1 MDGPFNPRQP
11 PLLPALYPI
20 LPTPNHPLL
29 MKKLFSPRLLL
40 LAALAGAAP
49 TVLLAQKAI
58 PAALPQAPS
67 TGGLMPLSLP
77 QAVSYAIQNKSTL
90 LATRLGEQTAR
101 ARVGEITSAGLPQV
115 NVGANVADNFKL
127 QKSLVDFG
135 RFGGAPL
142 QGTTLTQSDIAKAQ
156 AGNAVTL
163 SPAYGE
169 APKTGPTP
177 FAFGLQYAGSASA
190 SVSQLLFDGSY
201 LIGLK
206 AAKVYEQLAK
216 KQTQQAEIDVVEQ
229 VSKAYYSTLVA
240 RSRLNLLA
248 RNVQRLDTVLY
259 QTQKIYKAGF
269 AEKLDVDRL
278 RVQRNNLVV
287 EQQKA
292 QRLTELSLA
301 LLKFQMGL
309 PQQQPVQLTD
319 SLSAAVVDAG
329 ALRQRLGV
337 ASLTTGGG
345 PAGTNALP
353 GQPAIMPGQEN
364 TAEQSRLDQQTA
376 LSGAR
381 PSQAAALNYNNRI
394 EFSVL
399 ETQQALAGLDLSN
412 RRAGAY
418 PRLLLSGAY
427 GFTGSDPT
435 LGGLFGFRGPNS
447 RNSAG
452 FINQNWF
459 GFGNVGLSLQ
469 VPVFDGFRRKYQ
481 VQQGRIAQQTIER
494 GFETLRQ
501 SIDLQDAQ
509 SRATLVNALDVLDN
523 QKANLDLAADVS
535 RVTRIKFNA
544 GVGSNLEVITAE
556 TDLRGAQ
563 TNYYGAVYDVLVAK
577 VDRDKATGEL
587 LKK

>member
-1 MDGPFNPRQP
+1 MKHVFAFSG
-11 PLLPALYPI
+11 LLSA
-20 LPTPNHPLL
+20 
-29 MKKLFSPRLLL
+29 
-40 LAALAGAAP
+40 
-49 TVLLAQKAI
+49 VLLGAPQPLRAQQ
-58 PAALPQAPS
+58 PAPSSLGQPATGALPLTLQ
-67 TGGLMPLSLP
+67 
-77 QAVSYAIQNKSTL
+77 QAVSYATQNKSTL
-90 LATRLGEQTAR
+90 LATRLAEQTAR
-101 ARVGEITSAGLPQV
+101 ARVGEIKSAGLPQV
-115 NVGANVADNFKL
+115 NVSASVADNFKL
-127 QKSLVDFG
+127 QKSLVDFS
-135 RFGGAPL
+135 RFGAAPL
-142 QGTTLTQSDIAKAQ
+142 QGTTLTATDIANAQ
-156 AGNAVTL
+156 KGQAVTL
-163 SPAYGE
+163 SPAFGE
-169 APKTGPTP
+169 KPAGGPSP
-177 FAFGLQYAGSASA
+177 IAFGQQYAGSAAA

-206 AAKVYEQLAK
+206 AAKVYEQLAQ

-240 RSRLNLLA
+240 RSRLALLG

-259 QTQKIYKAGF
+259 QTNKIFKAGF

-292 QRLTELSLA
+292 QRLTDLSLA

-309 PQQQPVQLTD
+309 PQQQAVQLTD
-319 SLSAAVVDAG
+319 SLSAALGDAG
-329 ALRQRLGV
+329 ALRQRLGT
-337 ASLTTGGG
+337 ASITAGGG
-345 PAGTNALP
+345 ASGSSGLPAQPTATP
-353 GQPAIMPGQEN
+353 GQGN
-364 TAEQSRLDQQTA
+364 TAEQNRLDQQTA

-381 PSQAAALNYNNRI
+381 PSQAVGAINYNNRI

-418 PRLLLSGAY
+418 PRLLLTGAY

-435 LGGLFGFRGPNS
+435 ASGLFGFRGPAS
-447 RNSAG
+447 RSSSG

-459 GFGNVGLSLQ
+459 GFGNVGLSLS
-469 VPVFDGFRRKYQ
+469 VPVFDGFRRKFQ
-481 VQQGRIAQQTIER
+481 VQQGRIQQQTIER

-523 QKANLDLAADVS
+523 QKANLDLAADVA

-587 LKK
+587 YNQTK